1 MEDPVIKCQLV
12 LQSISFSFL
21 CCSQLFGITKAL
33 KSIFFFFFK
42 FQIISVVDITVWSL
56 CCLISLKVT

>member
-21 CCSQLFGITKAL
+21 CCSQLFGITKVL
-33 KSIFFFFFK
+33 KSIFFYFEEEKFK
-42 FQIISVVDITVWSL
+42 AKEGINISVALD
-56 CCLISLKVT
+56 K